1 MSMQDNQ
8 PTRLACGCEVRT
20 SRDFLGR
27 VIGTIVTRGG
37 ECPRTEHAPGHAIV
51 MPGRDNARPQDR

>member
-1 MSMQDNQ
+1 MADNDRQ
-8 PTRLACGCEVRT
+8 RLACGCEVQT

-27 VIGTIVTRGG
+27 VVGTIVTRGG
-37 ECPRTEHAPGHAIV
+37 DCPRSEHAPGSLVV

>member
-1 MSMQDNQ
+1 MDDERK
-8 PTRLACGCEVRT
+8 RLPCGCEVET

-27 VIGTIVTRGG
+27 VVGTIVTRSS
-37 ECPRTEHAPGHAIV
+37 ECPRTEHATGQVVV

>member
-1 MSMQDNQ
+1 MQDHE
-8 PTRLACGCEVRT
+8 PGRLACGCEVQT

-27 VIGTIVTRGG
+27 VVGTIVTRGG
-37 ECPRTEHAPGHAIV
+37 KCPRDEHTPGHVLV